1 MLILEFLV
9 TLVVPLP
16 MFNNFEFHNINYEE
30 NIATFY
36 TLNDIVILIMFLWL
50 FIVFD
55 ILLKNINFASIR
67 MDEILK

>member
-36 TLNDIVILIMFLWL
+36 TLNDIVILIMFL
-50 FIVFD
+50 
-55 ILLKNINFASIR
+55 
-67 MDEILK
+67 